1 MSITGINGTNTEI
14 QRGMKM
20 GNNMQTDSVS
30 KNIQNQVA
38 NAQKKLQDLSA
49 DKEMSIEDKMKKRQE
64 IQQEITNL
72 NQQLRQHQM
81 EQRKEKQQK
90 ASSMDDML
98 GGNRKSNTAK
108 RNGQDMQAMSQ
119 ATMTAMISADSSMKQ
134 AQVQGT
140 MATKMDSKAGVLESE
155 IKMDRGR
162 GGNIEAKEAELAD
175 LQERVQAT
183 TVSQIST
190 LADVSKTMEEAAKAD
205 QTAGTTEK
213 KTDKTEGKRDKD
225 TENKVDGITTDEN
238 TAEGVSVETSTPI
251 AESIATSGA
260 TATQTVSQPASHV
273 SVDIRL

>member
-1 MSITGINGTNTEI
+1 MSVTGINGTNTGI

-20 GNNMQTDSVS
+20 GNNMQLDSVS

-81 EQRKEKQQK
+81 EQRKEKQQN

-98 GGNRKSNTAK
+98 GGSRKSNTAK
-108 RNGQDMQAMSQ
+108 RNGQDMPQ

-140 MATKMDSKAGVLESE
+140 MATKMDGKAGVLESE
-155 IKMDRGR
+155 IKMDKGR
-162 GGNIEAKEAELAD
+162 GGNTEAKEAELAD
-175 LQERVQAT
+175 LQERVQAAT
-183 TVSQIST
+183 ASQIST
-190 LADVSKTMEEAAKAD
+190 LADVSKTMEEATKAD

-213 KTDKTEGKRDKD
+213 KTDNTEGRRDKD
-225 TENKVDGITTDEN
+225 IENKVDGITTDEN
-238 TAEGVSVETSTPI
+238 TVEGVSVETSTPI
-251 AESIATSGA
+251 AESTVAGGA
-260 TATQTVSQPASHV
+260 AATQTVSQPASYV